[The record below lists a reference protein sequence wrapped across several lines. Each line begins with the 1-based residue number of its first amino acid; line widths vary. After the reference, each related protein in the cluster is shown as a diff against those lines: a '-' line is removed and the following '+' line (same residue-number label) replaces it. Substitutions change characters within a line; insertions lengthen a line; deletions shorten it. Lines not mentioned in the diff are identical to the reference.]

1 MALGDGIRRNIAF
14 VDPVE
19 RDLLRSAF
27 MKMNTPKWN
36 GNRDDPVTV
45 DGVSH
50 TVPGGV
56 TWWFKQD
63 EIHTVTHVH
72 HGPEF
77 LPWHRLLINWFED
90 LLRVID
96 PQLSLHYWD
105 WTQDPR
111 KIPNANLGGG
121 HTGDLRLFE
130 DLGSGVEG
138 LGSGVEGPAFMGY
151 GGPAPQQPIGP
162 DWEAAGFYNP
172 HAGEPGFPPAR
183 TGPFSTNYNAAD
195 PPKFVTRS
203 VGSDSHGHP
212 LVPATRDEENAVI
225 AADDYLTMSGQPHPD
240 GSISGLEG
248 IHDAMHTF
256 VDMGGRHISF
266 RDPFVFLLHSNVD
279 RLFAVW
285 QNRDPDHRL
294 RPDQVYGTASALL
307 NGNIEPWST
316 GVSTESE
323 LGPDHPRTHL
333 IRPWFKP
340 DSLAVPIPYKDLSVV
355 LPRPYEHPPEQ
366 QPPAHPA

>member
-27 MKMNTPKWN
+27 MKMNTLKWN
-36 GNRDDPVTV
+36 GNRVDSVVV

-63 EIHTVTHVH
+63 EIHAVTHVH

-96 PQLSLHYWD
+96 PRLSLHYWD

-111 KIPNANLGGG
+111 RILHANLGGG
-121 HTGDLRLFE
+121 HTGDLSLFE
-130 DLGSGVEG
+130 DLGDGVDG
-138 LGSGVEGPAFMGY
+138 RPAFMGY
-151 GGPAPQQPIGP
+151 GGPGPQQPIGP
-162 DWEAAGFYNP
+162 EWEAAGFYNP
-172 HAGEPGFPPAR
+172 HAGEPNAPPKR
-183 TGPFSTNYNAAD
+183 LSPFDDNYNAAD
-195 PPKFVTRS
+195 PPQFVKRS
-203 VGSDSHGHP
+203 VGGS
-212 LVPATRDEENAVI
+212 PATRDEENAVI
-225 AADDYLTMSGQPHPD
+225 AADDYQTMAGQPLPD
-240 GSISGLEG
+240 GHFSGLEG
-248 IHDAMHTF
+248 IHDRMHGF
-256 VDMGGRHISF
+256 VNMGNQHISF

-279 RLFAVW
+279 RLFALW
-285 QNRDPDHRL
+285 QTQPNKPERL
-294 RPDQVYGTASALL
+294 RPDDIYGTASGDPLL

-316 GVSTESE
+316 GRSKDNEAHK
-323 LGPDHPRTHL
+323 DHFT
-333 IRPWFKP
+333 RPWFKP
-340 DSLAVPIPYKDLSVV
+340 DSLAVPIRYKDLSVV

-366 QPPAHPA
+366 QSVAHPA

>member
-27 MKMNTPKWN
+27 MKMNRLKWN

-77 LPWHRLLINWFED
+77 LPWHRLLTNWSED

-96 PQLSLHYWD
+96 PRLSLHYWD

-111 KIPNANLGGG
+111 KILEANLGGG
-121 HTGDLRLFE
+121 HTGELSLFE
-130 DLGSGVEG
+130 DLGHGAEG
-138 LGSGVEGPAFMGY
+138 RPAFMGY

-172 HAGEPGFPPAR
+172 HAGEPDAPPAR
-183 TGPFSTNYNAAD
+183 TGPFNDNYNAAD
-195 PPKFVTRS
+195 PPKSVTRS
-203 VGSDSHGHP
+203 VGGSESHP
-212 LVPATRDEENAVI
+212 LVLATRDEENAAI
-225 AADDYLTMSGQPHPD
+225 AADDYQTMAGQPLPD
-240 GSISGLEG
+240 GIHFSGLEG
-248 IHDAMHTF
+248 IHDRMHGF
-256 VDMGGRHISF
+256 VNMGNQHISF

-279 RLFAVW
+279 RLFALW
-285 QNRDPDHRL
+285 QNKDPDHRL
-294 RPDQVYGTASALL
+294 LPDQVYGTASALL

-316 GVSTESE
+316 GISTESE
-323 LGPDHPRTHL
+323 SGHPRTHL

-340 DSLAVPIPYKDLSVV
+340 DSLAVPIPYKDLSIV

-366 QPPAHPA
+366 QPPPHPA

>member
-1 MALGDGIRRNIAF
+1 MTLGDGIRRNIAF

-27 MKMNTPKWN
+27 MKMNTLKWN
-36 GNRDDPVTV
+36 GNRDDIVTV

-96 PQLSLHYWD
+96 PRLSLHYWD

-111 KIPNANLGGG
+111 KIPHANLGNG
-121 HTGDLRLFE
+121 HTGDLSLFE
-130 DLGSGVEG
+130 DFGHGAEG
-138 LGSGVEGPAFMGY
+138 RPAFMGY
-151 GGPAPQQPIGP
+151 GGPTPQPIGP
-162 DWEAAGFYNP
+162 EWEAAGFYNP
-172 HAGEPGFPPAR
+172 HAGEPGAPPAR
-183 TGPFSTNYNAAD
+183 LGPFDDLYNAAD

-203 VGSDSHGHP
+203 VGGSDSHGHP
-212 LVPATRDEENAVI
+212 LVPATRDEENAAI
-225 AADDYLTMSGQPHPD
+225 AADDYLTMSGQQH
-240 GSISGLEG
+240 LER
-248 IHDAMHTF
+248 IHDAMHGF
-256 VDMGGRHISF
+256 VNMGGRHISF
-266 RDPFVFLLHSNVD
+266 QDPFVFLLHSNVD
-279 RLFAVW
+279 RLFALW
-285 QNRDPDHRL
+285 QNKDPDHRL
-294 RPDQVYGTASALL
+294 LPDQVYGTASALL
-307 NGNIEPWST
+307 NDNIEPWST
-316 GVSTESE
+316 GHSKDDEVHK
-323 LGPDHPRTHL
+323 DHFT
-333 IRPWFKP
+333 RPWFKP
-340 DSLAVPIPYKDLSVV
+340 DSLAVPITYKDLTVV